1 LATGAFSGETNMAL
15 AHARL
20 SLVIVVI
27 WRIRVKIIRR

>member
-1 LATGAFSGETNMAL
+1 ML

-27 WRIRVKIIRR
+27 LRIRVKIIRH